1 MNAKDMAIRAA
12 QALEGK
18 QGEDILVLDV
28 KHLTA
33 ITDYFVIASGRNN
46 IQVRALADAVEEEM
60 SRTGEGPRRME
71 GYLSGRW
78 IVQDYGGVIVH
89 MFHNEER
96 AYYNLERLWMDGSNR
111 VAWTPGEDRS

>member
-1 MNAKDMAIRAA
+1 
-12 QALEGK
+12 
-18 QGEDILVLDV
+18 
-28 KHLTA
+28 
-33 ITDYFVIASGRNN
+33 
-46 IQVRALADAVEEEM
+46 
-60 SRTGEGPRRME
+60 ME

-111 VAWTPGEDRS
+111 VAWTPGEDRA

>member
-1 MNAKDMAIRAA
+1 MKAKDTAVLAA
-12 QALEGK
+12 QALETK

-46 IQVRALADAVEEEM
+46 LQVQAMADAVEEAL
-60 SRTGEGPRRME
+60 SQAGEALRRAE
-71 GYLSGRW
+71 GYPGGRW

-89 MFHNEER
+89 IFHNEER

-111 VAWTPGEDRS
+111 VTWAPRESEA